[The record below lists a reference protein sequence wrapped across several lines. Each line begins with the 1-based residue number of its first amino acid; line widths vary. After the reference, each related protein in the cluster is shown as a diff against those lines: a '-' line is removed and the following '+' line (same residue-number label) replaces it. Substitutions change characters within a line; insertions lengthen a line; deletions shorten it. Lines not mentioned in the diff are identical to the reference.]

1 MIKKIQSIV
10 LESNFFVALGVW
22 SLVKL
27 TGLLHGVAVD
37 EFAIF
42 SFFSTQLVY
51 SFSILFTFGRTNGFD
66 TLFCNSKLLVQKVIF
81 VTSMLALPYFVFQL
95 NMDVLL
101 MLIPVGL
108 VSFLYPV
115 EIISENE
122 KGIALREFPYLKIF
136 LIGISWGVVTVILP
150 LMQADEN
157 VSNSVFI
164 ETFVRA
170 MFVVA
175 ITIPFDVRD
184 VYSDSP
190 EMRTLPQRLGVTKAK
205 LLAYLLLAVNFLYY
219 FLLGSLT
226 VETLVFIL
234 IALFVTSVL
243 IRYSSNERPKYYY
256 VVFIELTSVLLFLS
270 TNLLCC

>member
-1 MIKKIQSIV
+1 MIEKIKTVI

-27 TGLLHGVAVD
+27 TGLLHNVAVD

-51 SFSILFTFGRTNGFD
+51 SFSILFSFGRTNGFG
-66 TLFCNSKLLVQKVIF
+66 TLFCNTNLLVQKVIF

-101 MLIPVGL
+101 MLIPVAL

-115 EIISENE
+115 EIISEDD
-122 KGIALREFPYLKIF
+122 KGVALREFPYLKIF
-136 LIGISWGVVTVILP
+136 LIGISWGVVTVVLP
-150 LMQADEN
+150 LMQVGVVVE
-157 VSNSVFI
+157 NSVLL

-184 VYSDSP
+184 VDSDSP

-205 LLAYLLLAVNFLYY
+205 VLAYVLLLANFVFY
-219 FLLGSLT
+219 FLSGGLSA
-226 VETLVFIL
+226 ETLFLIFIS
-234 IALFVTSVL
+234 LFVTSIL

-256 VVFIELTSVLLFLS
+256 VVFMEFTSVLLFLS
-270 TNLLCC
+270 ANY

>member
-1 MIKKIQSIV
+1 MIRKIKTVI

-27 TGLLHGVAVD
+27 TGLLHNVAGD

-51 SFSILFTFGRTNGFD
+51 SFSILFSYGRTRGFD
-66 TLFCNSKLLVQKVIF
+66 YIFCNTKLLVQKVIF
-81 VTSMLALPYFVFQL
+81 VTSMFVLPYFIFQL

-101 MLIPVGL
+101 MLIPISL

-115 EIISENE
+115 EIISENDR
-122 KGIALREFPYLKIF
+122 GIALREFPYLKIF
-136 LIGISWGVVTVILP
+136 LIGISWGVVTVVLP
-150 LMQADEN
+150 LMQAGEN
-157 VSNSVFI
+157 VSISIFI
-164 ETFVRA
+164 ETLVRA

-184 VYSDSP
+184 VESDSP

-205 LLAYLLLAVNFLYY
+205 VLAYALLVANFAFY
-219 FLLGSLT
+219 FLSGGFSA
-226 VETLVFIL
+226 VTLFLIFIS
-234 IALFVTSVL
+234 LFVTSIL
-243 IRYSSNERPKYYY
+243 IRYSSNERPKCYY
-256 VVFIELTSVLLFLS
+256 VVFMELTSVLLFLS
-270 TNLLCC
+270 TNYTN